1 MTTRLLARLSFVV
14 LSTVLP
20 ACPGPSGN
28 TITSVDGLSGGA
40 LSSKLTV
47 PGLTVEGSS
56 TLASVTATSATID
69 ELTVTTNVQAASV
82 SSTTVITQ
90 SIAAEAASIDSLSAT
105 EATVTSLV
113 LPPVVSEPP
122 SAVDNGGVLGNLLGA
137 TSSGGPTLA
146 TGTGYTTPNDACVAE
161 FGDESPHAHVCS
173 DFEVLR
179 FARSNSEAIA
189 LKFQSAGAAGASLDG
204 ASYVTMSHAVVGFN
218 SSSAPIVA
226 DDCGGWSVGLVAT
239 PDPESTH
246 ARHLLRVFSVDS
258 DQYVARPETTN
269 NCSFD
274 AIRFL
279 CCG

>member
-1 MTTRLLARLSFVV
+1 MTHRLLAPLAVIILSAV
-14 LSTVLP
+14 LT

-28 TITSVDGLSGGA
+28 NITSVDGLGGGA

-47 PGLTVEGSS
+47 PGLTVEGQC
-56 TLASVTATSATID
+56 TLASVSATSASID

-82 SSTTVITQ
+82 SSAAVTTP
-90 SIAAEAASIDSLSAT
+90 SLSAEAASIDSVIAI
-105 EATVTSLV
+105 EATVTSLA

-179 FARSNSEAIA
+179 FARSGTEAIA
-189 LKFQSAGAAGASLDG
+189 LKAQAAATAGGDLNG
-204 ASYVTMSHAVVGFN
+204 ASYVTMALSVVGFN
-218 SSSAPIVA
+218 SSNAPIVA
-226 DDCGGWSVGLVAT
+226 DDCGGWSTALVTT

-246 ARHLLRVFSVDS
+246 ARHVLRIFSFDTN
-258 DQYVARPETTN
+258 QFLARPETTN
-269 NCSFD
+269 DCSFD